1 VKVRPIERALFV
13 AILLS
18 ECFVVRAEQQPD
30 AVVNSSQASQA
41 AQVSPVTSGASAA
54 NVALVLR
61 PTEHPRVP
69 RDLSQLWMAPEK
81 GRVRTAAQANLA
93 TAIKFEADGSHAK
106 ALTLLSNPATAQKGP
121 LAAYVE
127 YYKGLAQLHSGQA
140 AAARATFQGMQALE
154 MTGFLVEASALREA
168 ECDDELGDY
177 AAAIIVYERL
187 AAMKTT
193 APEEVLTRL
202 AKAAK
207 ALGDEEKAR
216 AAFERVYYEYPF
228 SEQSAA
234 AADELG
240 NDPIVPGNPRV
251 RRELARAERLFAAR
265 QYTPARAEFE
275 RLRNAVQGDDRDL
288 VRLRLAE
295 ADFHLK
301 RFKAARDGVRPY
313 IDGGPR
319 QSEALYFY
327 ALSLRELDD
336 RSQYLTLLRR
346 VISDF
351 PADRWAEE
359 ALNNLATTY
368 IREDQDDLA
377 DRTFRDLYERFPKGK
392 YAERAA
398 WKIGWKA
405 YRNKDYR
412 ETAYVFSR
420 ASGDFPRSDYRP
432 SWLYWAGRAH
442 EALGEK
448 AQAQARY
455 TVAALDYQN
464 SYHGRLALARLDTR
478 LPERRLVISGRG
490 AATPAAADDA
500 APASSLPPNAAVV
513 RELLVAKIY
522 EQAIDELRY
531 AQSLWGDSSPIGAT
545 IAWTYREQGKAETGS
560 QQFSLYRGAINLM
573 KRAYPQYLAA
583 GGEQLPRDILRVIYP
598 IAFWDLIQKNSL
610 EHGLDPYLVA
620 ALAAQESTFVANIR
634 SPAKATGVL
643 QLASATARQ
652 YAKRLDMKW
661 SSSILTDPEANIRI
675 GTAYLADKIREFGDL
690 HLVLASYNAGER
702 PVYRWLGE
710 RPGMTKEE
718 FIDDIPY
725 PETQGYVRKILGTAE
740 DYRRIYGSAAG
751 LAGDDEIPR
760 GIAVEAA
767 SDVDP
772 SLTTRRSSAARPAA
786 AAKPEAVKPPPV
798 AKARPV
804 AKKKAAVSSTKKK
817 ASVTARKK
825 PAAATSAR
833 MRRRP
838 A

>member
-1 VKVRPIERALFV
+1 VKVRPVERALFV

-18 ECFVVRAEQQPD
+18 ECFVLRAEQQPD
-30 AVVNSSQASQA
+30 GVVNSSQASQA
-41 AQVSPVTSGASAA
+41 SQVSPVTNAAMAA

-61 PTEHPRVP
+61 PTDHPRVP

-106 ALTLLSNPATAQKGP
+106 ALALLSHPATAQIGP
-121 LAAYVE
+121 LAGYVE
-127 YYKGLAQLHSGQA
+127 YYKGLAQLHLGQA
-140 AAARATFQGMQALE
+140 AAARATFQGMQAQEL
-154 MTGFLVEASALREA
+154 TGFLLEASALREA

-187 AAMKTT
+187 AAMKTV

-207 ALGDEEKAR
+207 ALGNEEKAR
-216 AAFERVYYEYPF
+216 AAFERVYYEFPF

-240 NDPIVPGNPRV
+240 NDPIGPGNPRV
-251 RRELARAERLFAAR
+251 RRALARAERLFAAR
-265 QYTPARAEFE
+265 QYTAARAEFE

-295 ADFHLK
+295 ADFYLK

-327 ALSLRELDD
+327 AVSLRELED
-336 RSQYLTLLRR
+336 RSQYLALLRR
-346 VISDF
+346 VISEF

-359 ALNNLATTY
+359 ALNNLATSY
-368 IREDQDDLA
+368 VRQDEDDLA
-377 DRTFRDLYERFPKGK
+377 DRTFRELYEKFPAGR

-398 WKIGWKA
+398 WKIGWRA

-432 SWLYWAGRAH
+432 SWLYWAGRAL
-442 EALGEK
+442 EALGERP
-448 AQAQARY
+448 QAQARY
-455 TVAALDYQN
+455 TVAALDYLN
-464 SYHGRLALARLDTR
+464 SYHGRLALARLDGR
-478 LPERRLVISGRG
+478 LPERRLVVSGRG
-490 AATPAAADDA
+490 NTASSATADTGG
-500 APASSLPPNAAVV
+500 APVSSLPPNAAVV

-522 EQAIDELRY
+522 DQAIDELRY

-545 IAWTYREQGKAETGS
+545 IAWTYREQGKLETGS
-560 QQFSLYRGAINLM
+560 QQFSLFRGAINLM

-598 IAFWDLIQKNSL
+598 IAFWDLIQKNSI
-610 EHGLDPYLVA
+610 ERGLDPYLVA

-643 QLASATARQ
+643 QLEAGTAKQ

-710 RPGMTKEE
+710 RPGLSSEE

-725 PETQGYVRKILGTAE
+725 PETQNYVRKILGTTE
-740 DYRRIYGSAAG
+740 DYRRIYGSAAA
-751 LAGDDEIPR
+751 LSADDEIPQ
-760 GIAVEAA
+760 GISAEAA
-767 SDVDP
+767 SDVDAA
-772 SLTTRRSSAARPAA
+772 LTARRSSIG
-786 AAKPEAVKPPPV
+786 AKGPIVKTPPTV
-798 AKARPV
+798 KKAPPTV
-804 AKKKAAVSSTKKK
+804 KKKSSV
-817 ASVTARKK
+817 AARKK
-825 PAAATSAR
+825 PAAQKPAS
-833 MRRRP
+833 RRRR
-838 A
+838 AA